1 MHRILY
7 HFIAALARL
16 AVRTERSKDLE
27 IIVPRHQLGVLR
39 RQTDRPALNNDD
51 RTLLGAIAAALPRPR
66 RNGWIVTP
74 DTLLRWHRKRVARH
88 WTQEHRPRG
97 RPSTALEVRQLILRF
112 AAENP
117 TLGYRRIHGELTGLG
132 HKLASST
139 VWRILKINGIE
150 PAPERSSTPK
160 PLSPVASSP
169 STPPP
174 SNGSTSCSSS
184 TSPPGKSSTPARP
197 PTRPEHGPPKP
208 HATCSLDTPTNSPDH
223 RPWFVIEVA
232 NSSARSMRSS
242 EPKDS
247 RSSRPQSGHL

>member
-7 HFIAALARL
+7 HLIAALARL

-39 RQTDRPALNNDD
+39 RQTDRPALTNDD

-74 DTLLRWHRKRVARH
+74 DTLLRWRRKRVARH

-150 PAPERSSTPK
+150 PAPERSDVTWSQF
-160 PLSPVASSP
+160 LHSQAAVACDFF
-169 STPPP
+169 TV
-174 SNGSTSCSSS
+174 
-184 TSPPGKSSTPARP
+184 
-197 PTRPEHGPPKP
+197 
-208 HATCSLDTPTNSPDH
+208 DTPT
-223 RPWFVIEVA
+223 
-232 NSSARSMRSS
+232 
-242 EPKDS
+242 
-247 RSSRPQSGHL
+247 L